1 MSTYDDASLI
11 YYPSGYKAGKAYSLK
26 PTDGSGD
33 LDFTRASS
41 ATRVNAEGLIEGV
54 RTNLLTYSEQFDNAA
69 WSKLNTTFSGDTL
82 TANSGTS
89 TKFLFQSQTT
99 QGLQN
104 IYFDVEY
111 VNHQFL
117 QILVGS
123 GGSDLQIANFDILNK
138 VLGTTAGATI
148 NSKIEDFGTFVRISI
163 SLSPTNKTSVI
174 LAFVDSASAGRA
186 ASSSST
192 GSVKVYRAQNQFGD
206 IATEYIPTTTTAVSV
221 GMLANVPR
229 IDYTGGGCGKLLLEP
244 QRSNAVTQSEGN
256 LATYPTQGGNL
267 TNAVTSILGFNNS
280 IQVGNN
286 SQLSYVYKSAPT
298 TSGIQSAISVFVQ
311 MDDNTQPI
319 IGTSTITGDFAFVI
333 SGAISTSVSI
343 TRIGTTNVWRCVG
356 LYTSTNTNGSYG
368 LIKYTSQS
376 ARGFRFSGIQV
387 EQNVSYPTSYI
398 PTTTTAVTRVADS
411 ASKSGISSLINSEE
425 GSFYVEAKALFN
437 GGTFRSFSLTDGTE
451 PNRITF
457 NWSSNAS
464 VFLLFV
470 KLGGT
475 LIVNNSTSAFAQTD
489 NNKVLLKWGGGTYK
503 LFINGVLKTTLT
515 GLAMPSASLFD
526 RLTFDASFTPFE
538 GRVQG
543 VMIFPNQVSD
553 TDAIALTTL

>member
-398 PTTTTAVTRVADS
+398 PTSGTAVTRVADS
-411 ASKSGISSLINSEE
+411 ASKSGISSLINSAE
-425 GSFYVEAKALFN
+425 GVLYAEISAFDDTLVKSITLGDGTSSNRIQLFYFN
-437 GGTFRSFSLTDGTE
+437 GVSIYGACVVGGVSQ
-451 PNRITF
+451 
-457 NWSSNAS
+457 AS
-464 VFLLFV
+464 IFTNIDV
-470 KLGGT
+470 
-475 LIVNNSTSAFAQTD
+475 STNIKVAF
-489 NNKVLLKWGGGTYK
+489 KYK
-503 LFINGVLKTTLT
+503 INDFALWVNGVEVGIDTNGTVPT
-515 GLAMPSASLFD
+515 GLNTLRFDNGVGASNFYGNVQNLMVFPSAL
-526 RLTFDASFTPFE
+526 
-538 GRVQG
+538 
-543 VMIFPNQVSD
+543 SD
-553 TDAIALTTL
+553 TDLATLTTL